1 MALVGNFLPKPTVM
15 VLPVQFSKL
24 SKPKTMIVCAT
35 PSKPPTRSGSGGQ
48 INSTL
53 RVGVTDVT
61 PNTTLADAG
70 DVDNLQNNTNIANDD
85 DAAVKGADEPTD
97 I

>member
-1 MALVGNFLPKPTVM
+1 MALVRNFLPKPTV
-15 VLPVQFSKL
+15 LPVTVQFSKL
-24 SKPKTMIVCAT
+24 LKPKTMIVCAT

-48 INSTL
+48 IN
-53 RVGVTDVT
+53 
-61 PNTTLADAG
+61 TTLDAG
-70 DVDNLQNNTNIANDD
+70 DVDNLQNTNANDD